1 MTTEMS
7 CTKGL
12 LKRSNSYY
20 FQARIPKDCLA
31 HYAVPVIRECLN
43 TLDKAQAVRLI
54 HQRWVELLEEF
65 DRIRK
70 TGSRFK
76 HKLTPEDTKR
86 IIGKALASRLQS
98 DDVHRETG
106 MDDFEYEL
114 ASTMHAEA
122 DSTERK
128 VIARGVFSEMTL
140 DMADEWLFSDGFDIP
155 RNSPEFKKFAGEFV
169 KAQSKVTKAF
179 MARHQGEVVETEE
192 VLSDFAVPKARST
205 APQLSVVV
213 NYFLENY
220 DTTKPMYKKHKSFL
234 PVFLS
239 YIGDRPVDEIR
250 QIDLNEFAKVLCKL
264 PPRWTEI
271 VRKTGQSI
279 VDIAAQEHSEN
290 VSPKTFEDTY
300 MASLRPFL
308 KAAKR
313 IYGDSGF
320 PHNLTTEGLVYTGKT
335 KDGEQKQRA
344 FTAEELRKLFEGT
357 EFAKF
362 AADPESHHQYW
373 LPLIGLFTGARVNEI
388 CQLNPQEDIR
398 LEDGI
403 PIFDFREDG
412 ETDERVTRSI
422 KNKTSVRTVPI
433 HPRLLE
439 LGFLDYAE
447 RVKQAGAKL
456 LFPAWSPFK
465 GRASGE
471 AEKWFR
477 SFLEETG
484 LRDETPAQR
493 IVGMHAFRHTF
504 LNRAFNLDVQ
514 NAEVITGHAG
524 SDSEVVRGYKG
535 KLQIRKLLTI
545 IEQVDFD
552 IRPVAPVS

>member
-1 MTTEMS
+1 MTADMS
-7 CTKGL
+7 KTPGL
-12 LKRSNSYY
+12 LKRSNAYY
-20 FQARIPKDCLA
+20 FQARIPKDCQA
-31 HYAVPVIRECLN
+31 HYSREFIRESLG
-43 TLDKAQAVRLI
+43 TLDKAEAVRLV
-54 HQRWVELLEEF
+54 HKRWLELHEEF

-70 TGSRFK
+70 TGSPFK
-76 HKLTPEDTKR
+76 NKLTPEDTKR
-86 IIGKALASRLQS
+86 IIGKALASRLQA
-98 DDVHRETG
+98 DDETREKG

-114 ASTMHAEA
+114 VSSFHAEA
-122 DSTERK
+122 DSSERK
-128 VIARGVFSEMTL
+128 VISRGVFSGMTL
-140 DMADEWLFSDGFDIP
+140 DMVDEWLFSEGFDIP
-155 RNSPEFKKFAGEFV
+155 RDSTEFKRFALELV
-169 KAQSKVTKAF
+169 KAQSRTTKAL
-179 MARHQGEVVETEE
+179 MARHEGEAVETEE
-192 VLSDFAVPKARST
+192 VLSDFAVSKARSS
-205 APQLSVVV
+205 APRLSAVV

-239 YIGDRPVDEIR
+239 YIGDRPVDELR

-264 PPRWTEI
+264 PPRWTEM

-279 VDIAAQEHSEN
+279 VDIAAQNHAEN

-344 FTAEELRKLFEGT
+344 FTAEELKRLFEGRD
-357 EFAKF
+357 FAQF
-362 AADPESHHQYW
+362 AADPDSHHQYW

-403 PIFDFREDG
+403 PIFDFREEG

-439 LGFLDYAE
+439 LGFLDYAN
-447 RVKQAGAKL
+447 RVKKTGAKL
-456 LFPAWSPFK
+456 LFPAW
-465 GRASGE
+465 
-471 AEKWFR
+471 
-477 SFLEETG
+477 
-484 LRDETPAQR
+484 
-493 IVGMHAFRHTF
+493 
-504 LNRAFNLDVQ
+504 
-514 NAEVITGHAG
+514 
-524 SDSEVVRGYKG
+524 
-535 KLQIRKLLTI
+535 
-545 IEQVDFD
+545 
-552 IRPVAPVS
+552 